1 MTGDRPA
8 ASATHPRVW
17 WTRGQLLF
25 VVGQFLVLLATSAV
39 LLLIRADRASLLW
52 TDPQR
57 RKLVTVMGIM
67 LAGDFG
73 SFLLI
78 GLLLNRLV
86 PFTDPHALGVRRAIQ
101 GVVGVILLMFLFLPA
116 LYVLVIGFS

>member
-1 MTGDRPA
+1 MTGNRPA
-8 ASATHPRVW
+8 ATAHPRIW

-25 VVGQFLVLLATSAV
+25 VVGQLSVLLATSAV

-52 TDPQR
+52 TEPHR
-57 RKLVTVMGIM
+57 RKLVAVMGIM

-78 GLLLNRLV
+78 GLLLNRLL
-86 PFTDPHALGVRRAIQ
+86 PFTDPHALGLRRAIQ
-101 GVVGVILLMFLFLPA
+101 GVVGVILLLFLFLPA